1 MVWKGTDEF
10 VVFDVEED
18 EFRPEMCFLSGF
30 DDLGDIDAR
39 DEELEMF
46 HDCTCVRTDNDIAK
60 PIYARL
66 AGLYLLSRME
76 SSVKIPMCARSK
88 LNPASKRLMISS
100 K

>member
-1 MVWKGTDEF
+1 MGWKGTHEF

-30 DDLGDIDAR
+30 DDFGDVDAR
-39 DEELEMF
+39 DEKLEMF
-46 HDCTCVRTDNDIAK
+46 HDCRGVGTDNNKAK
-60 PIYARL
+60 AIYARL